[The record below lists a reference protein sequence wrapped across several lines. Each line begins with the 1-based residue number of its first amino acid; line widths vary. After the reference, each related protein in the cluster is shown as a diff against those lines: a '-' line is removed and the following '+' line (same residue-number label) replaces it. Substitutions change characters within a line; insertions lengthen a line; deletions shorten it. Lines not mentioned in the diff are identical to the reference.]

1 MKELNLRGNFFDM
14 GRQYGAGCAKEIKLF
29 IKTIYF
35 MVSISKKPGSTA
47 FSPNM
52 KYLLHTIFTLRSE
65 KKRFKES
72 LKSFEKNINKYFPE
86 SLDMIRGIAEGAKC
100 NYEDVLFLN
109 IAVDVML
116 NCSCWGA
123 SGSSTKNTG
132 ALIGMNADEEK
143 MVQKYEVML
152 HLNPDNCY
160 AVKGTAMM
168 GSVCLN
174 HGMNET
180 GFSMASLLLFLKSDG
195 RNTLNI
201 PLYVMY
207 KALYQ
212 CSTLEEAINFFNTL
226 PNIDIG
232 AVFYVA
238 EENSFL
244 KVECS
249 SSDRVYDLVMDG
261 VRGTTNIPSVD
272 CIKVKDVFEGYE
284 DKKNMNAR
292 HRQKRMDYILN
303 KIDGNID
310 VESMISIASDHGGD
324 DETKGKSICQ
334 HGKIKTVVS
343 FIADPKEKKMYIFEG
358 NPCEKNVKVYSFK

>member
-1 MKELNLRGNFFDM
+1 MKELTLSGSFYDM
-14 GRQYGAGCAKEIKLF
+14 GKQYGAACSKEIKLF
-29 IKTIYF
+29 IKAIYF

-52 KYLLHTIFTLRSE
+52 KYLLHTIYTLRND
-65 KKRFKES
+65 KKRFRES
-72 LKSFEKNINKYFPE
+72 LKSFEENIDKYFPE
-86 SLDMIRGIAEGAKC
+86 SLDMIRGIAVGANC
-100 NYEDVLFLN
+100 DYEDVLFLN

-123 SGSSTKNTG
+123 SGNSTKTG
-132 ALIGMNADEEK
+132 KALIGMNADEEK
-143 MVQKYEVML
+143 MTQKYEVML
-152 HLNPDNCY
+152 HLNPDGCY

-180 GFSMASLLLFLKSDG
+180 GLALASHLFFLKSDG
-195 RNTLNI
+195 RNTQNI
-201 PLYVMY
+201 PLYIMY

-212 CSTLEEAINFFNTL
+212 CCSVDETITFFNTL

-238 EENSFL
+238 DGKTFL
-244 KVECS
+244 KAECS
-249 SSDRVYDLVMDG
+249 STDRVYDLVTDG
-261 VRGTTNIPSVD
+261 VRGTTNIPDVA
-272 CIKVKDVFEGYE
+272 CIKAKDVFESYT
-284 DKKNMNAR
+284 DSKNMNAR
-292 HRQKRMDYILN
+292 KRHKRMQYLLEKN
-303 KIDGNID
+303 DGNID
-310 VESMISIASDHGGD
+310 LKVMTCIASDHGGD

-343 FIADPKEKKMYIFEG
+343 YIADPSEKKMYIFEG
-358 NPCEKNVKVYSFK
+358 NPCEKHVKVYQFD